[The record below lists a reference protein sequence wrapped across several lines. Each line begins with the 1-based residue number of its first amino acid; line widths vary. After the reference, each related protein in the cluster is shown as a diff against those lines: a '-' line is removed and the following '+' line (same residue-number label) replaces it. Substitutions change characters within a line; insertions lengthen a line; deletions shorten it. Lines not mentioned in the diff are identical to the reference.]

1 MLTHGPA
8 IEAESFRIIDE
19 TLNRRSF
26 TPQEQAIVRRIVH
39 ATADF
44 DFAENTVFHPRAIA
58 SGIAALKSGC
68 TIVTDVNMLRS
79 GIIQR
84 FIDPFG
90 AKTACHI
97 SDPDLPEKATQ
108 EGTTKAVQ
116 AMRKARSEMEGG
128 IVIVGN
134 APTALYEVIRMIHE
148 EGLRPG
154 LVIGVPVGFVSAEES
169 KEELMTLGIDTP
181 FIVCRGKKGG
191 SSVGASAMNA
201 LSLLAKEAS

>member
-19 TLNRRSF
+19 TLAGRFADPR
-26 TPQEQAIVRRIVH
+26 QQAIVRRIVH

-44 DFAENTVFHPRAIA
+44 DFVENTAFSPNAID
-58 SGIAALKSGC
+58 SGIAALKKGC
-68 TIVTDVNMLRS
+68 TIVTDVNMLRE

-90 AKTACHI
+90 AKKACHI
-97 SDPDLPEKATQ
+97 SDPDLPEKAAA

-116 AMRKARSEMEGG
+116 AMRRARAQIEGG

-134 APTALYEVIRMIHE
+134 APTALYEVIRLVRE
-148 EGLRPG
+148 EGLHPA

-169 KEELMTLGIDTP
+169 KEELMTVDVP
-181 FIVCRGKKGG
+181 WIVCRGKKGG

-201 LSLLAKEAS
+201 LSLLAASGL

>member
-19 TLNRRSF
+19 TLAGRFADLR
-26 TPQEQAIVRRIVH
+26 QQAIVRRIVH

-44 DFAENTVFHPRAIA
+44 DFVENTVFSPDAID
-58 SGIAALKSGC
+58 SGIAALRNGC
-68 TIVTDVNMLRS
+68 AIVTDVNMLRE

-84 FIDPFG
+84 FLDPFG
-90 AKTACHI
+90 AKKACYI
-97 SDPDLPEKATQ
+97 SDPDLPEKAAK

-116 AMRKARSEMEGG
+116 AMRRARARMEGG

-134 APTALYEVIRMIHE
+134 APTALYEVIRLVRE

-154 LVIGVPVGFVSAEES
+154 LVIGVPVGFVSALES
-169 KEELMTLGIDTP
+169 KEELMTVDVP
-181 FIVCRGKKGG
+181 WIVCRGRKGG

-201 LSLLAKEAS
+201 LSLLAAG